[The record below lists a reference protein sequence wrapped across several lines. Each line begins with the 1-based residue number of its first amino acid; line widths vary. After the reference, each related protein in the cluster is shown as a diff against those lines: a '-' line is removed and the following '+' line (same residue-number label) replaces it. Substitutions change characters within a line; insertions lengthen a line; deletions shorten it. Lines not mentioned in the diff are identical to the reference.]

1 MLKKKIEP
9 YYFMLHNHFYAIFR
23 MLLQCYID
31 SHLSDLMIRL
41 LSIWNGCKCWWFF
54 IHVYIYIICCYFALL
69 FRVFSTKVVY
79 ILEGIFFSMR
89 EWTMRARFCKNKRL
103 RLLIHCTMQTIST
116 LCTYVL
122 ASRHDM
128 IKKFR
133 TIKNFNEKYIE

>member
-31 SHLSDLMIRL
+31 SHLSDLMY
-41 LSIWNGCKCWWFF
+41 SF
-54 IHVYIYIICCYFALL
+54 IKHLKWVQMLMVFHTCIYIYIICCYFSLL

-103 RLLIHCTMQTIST
+103 KLLIHCTMQTIST

-128 IKKFR
+128 INKFR
-133 TIKNFNEKYIE
+133 TIKN